1 MTDFDLNQSLGY
13 LVAKTNLLM
22 KSYFS
27 KAIKQAN
34 LDITPEQWAVLYAVV
49 ENPGISQTEI
59 ARISMKDKANVTHI
73 IDSLEEKGYI
83 KRISDLKDRR
93 VKVITPTS
101 AAEEVLERLIAV
113 AKASNATFAQDLTVA
128 ERHCLMDT
136 LRKISASLED
146 MLDDG

>member
-146 MLDDG
+146 MLDD